1 MVRAKLVKIG
11 YSRGL
16 RLAKPMLEQASLSDS
31 VEIQAAPWVL
41 SIRPVAALREV
52 YRAKLTGSLKKNEYD
67 NLFCG
72 SACFVGVAEG
82 YYDALIV
89 DESHRLMTKTIYNKE
104 GENQIKEIIHAS
116 KLIVFFLDED
126 QRVTFD
132 DNRIAEAC
140 GYGAHPR
147 SRSGAR
153 TTRPSCTAI
162 NCHRSSA
169 SPRRVSRLRL
179 HDVHLAKVPKNKIR
193 T

>member
-1 MVRAKLVKIG
+1 MRAKLVKIG

-16 RLAKPMLEQASLSDS
+16 RLAKPLLEQAGLSDE
-31 VEIQAAPWVL
+31 VEIQAAPGVL
-41 SIRPVAALREV
+41 TIRPVAAPRAV
-52 YRAKLTGSLKKNEYD
+52 YRAKLTGSLQKNEYD

-72 SACFVGVAEG
+72 SACFVGAPEG
-82 YYDALIV
+82 HYDALIV

-147 SRSGAR
+147 SSSGAS
-153 TTRPSCTAI
+153 TTRPSCIAI

>member
-1 MVRAKLVKIG
+1 MG
-11 YSRGL
+11 
-16 RLAKPMLEQASLSDS
+16 
-31 VEIQAAPWVL
+31 AP
-41 SIRPVAALREV
+41 
-52 YRAKLTGSLKKNEYD
+52 
-67 NLFCG
+67 
-72 SACFVGVAEG
+72 EG
-82 YYDALIV
+82 HYDALIV

-104 GENQIKEIIHAS
+104 GEDQIKEIIYAS

-147 SRSGAR
+147 SRSGAS
-153 TTRPSCTAI
+153 TTRPSCTAM

>member
-11 YSRGL
+11 NSRGL
-16 RLAKPMLEQASLSDS
+16 HLAKPLLEQASLSDS
-31 VEIQAAPWVL
+31 VEIQSAPWVL
-41 SIRPVAALREV
+41 SIRPVAAPRAV
-52 YRAKLTGSLKKNEYD
+52 YRAKLTGSLQKNEYD

-72 SACFVGVAEG
+72 SACFVGAPEG
-82 YYDALIV
+82 RYDALIV
-89 DESHRLMTKTIYNKE
+89 DESDRLMTKTNYNKE
-104 GENQIKEIIHAS
+104 GEIQIKEIIHAS
-116 KLIVFFLDED
+116 KLIV
-126 QRVTFD
+126 
-132 DNRIAEAC
+132 
-140 GYGAHPR
+140 YGAHPR